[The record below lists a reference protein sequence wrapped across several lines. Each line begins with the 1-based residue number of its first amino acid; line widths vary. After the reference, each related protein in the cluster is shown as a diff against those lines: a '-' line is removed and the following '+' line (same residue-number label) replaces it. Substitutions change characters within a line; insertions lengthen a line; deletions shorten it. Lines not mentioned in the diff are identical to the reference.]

1 MNNVAS
7 TERRILMPQFEI
19 YYHDLTENAKK
30 DLLLEFGYKD
40 EKQFLLATNA
50 DIIPIAVYEIF
61 EDEVHPNQISME
73 DI

>member
-1 MNNVAS
+1 
-7 TERRILMPQFEI
+7 MPQFEI
-19 YYHDLTENAKK
+19 YYHDLTESAKK

-61 EDEVHPNQISME
+61 EDELHPNQISME